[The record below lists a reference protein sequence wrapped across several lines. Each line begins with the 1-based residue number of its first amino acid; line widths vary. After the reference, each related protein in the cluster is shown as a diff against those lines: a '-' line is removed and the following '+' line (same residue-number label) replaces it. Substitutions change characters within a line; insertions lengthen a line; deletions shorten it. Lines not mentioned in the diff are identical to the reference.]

1 MDAGIADA
9 INRRDVTIICA
20 RLDALDLP
28 KYNDSLNSCPC
39 VHCAPF
45 LDAKHGNGC
54 SGYHCHG
61 TCVMKRPPWHFTAM
75 ADTLMSEQ
83 DSTRSQ
89 RAWIV
94 GQIAINARGIAFDGC
109 PADCDWDNLFQH
121 FRNAIRARRDPKT
134 PHGPRG
140 CEPRAVVV

>member
-1 MDAGIADA
+1 MDAVIADT

-28 KYNDSLNSCPC
+28 KYK
-39 VHCAPF
+39 AT
-45 LDAKHGNGC
+45 HG
-54 SGYHCHG
+54 
-61 TCVMKRPPWHFTAM
+61 PWYLSPM
-75 ADTLMSEQ
+75 ADVLLSED

-94 GQIAINARGIAFDGC
+94 GQLAVNARGIAFDGC

-121 FRNAIRARRDPKT
+121 FRDAIRARRDPKT
-134 PHGPRG
+134 PPARTGVDHPCG
-140 CEPRAVVV
+140 VV